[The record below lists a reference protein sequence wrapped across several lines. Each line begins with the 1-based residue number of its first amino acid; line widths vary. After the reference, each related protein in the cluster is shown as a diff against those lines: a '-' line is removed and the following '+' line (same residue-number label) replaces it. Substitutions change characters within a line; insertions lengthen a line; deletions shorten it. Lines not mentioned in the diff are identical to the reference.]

1 MREFSVGDLVQVI
14 DGEDDSVR
22 DGEVVAVTP
31 AKVQFN
37 SDQYWRLSETGRKN
51 MEAHAT
57 VKWTDGTQEELSVEE
72 LEPRDSEL
80 EREFRDSASSVLKQ
94 INDKLD
100 ESRAAL
106 NEAVKLSEKHGVPF
120 SAGISPLSQSYFPAS
135 FSNKFPGVDTELVN
149 NITGAYSD
157 YPEYGGWQHSA
168 VC

>member
-1 MREFSVGDLVQVI
+1 MREFSVGDLVQVTG
-14 DGEDDSVR
+14 DESVR
-22 DGEVVAVTP
+22 DGEVIAVT
-31 AKVQFN
+31 ASKVQFN

-57 VKWTDGTQEELSVEE
+57 VKWTDGTQEDLSVEE

-80 EREFRDSASSVLKQ
+80 EREFRDSAAAVLDK

-100 ESRAAL
+100 EARTAL
-106 NEAVKLSEKHGVPF
+106 SEAIKLSENHGVPF
-120 SAGISPLSQSYFPAS
+120 SAGISPLAQSYFPAS
-135 FSNKFPGVDTELVN
+135 FSEKFPGVDTEIVS
-149 NITGAYSD
+149 NITGAYSE